1 MSYQKFRKLKP
12 FASNTVTGAGV
23 VKYKRLNTLGY
34 VLAKDRINNIMQSG
48 QRLQEAREEQY
59 SYVGKDLLNPMS
71 KNEQEASLKRMKA
84 DLQDQ
89 VMPEQYA
96 DKMDTA
102 DAVNKLNDKARAVKA
117 SKEAAAAKL
126 AQQVIAS
133 NQQQPSPP
141 PESPK
146 V

>member
-1 MSYQKFRKLKP
+1 MAYQKFRKMKP
-12 FASNTVTGAGV
+12 FAVNTVSGAGV

-34 VLAKDRINNIMQSG
+34 VLAKERINNIMQSG

-71 KNEQEASLKRMKA
+71 KNEQEASLKRMKV
-84 DLQDQ
+84 DLQGQ
-89 VMPEQYA
+89 AMPEQYA